1 MGIWQRLFGKKQPQT
16 KVQRR
21 AAKPGAPRV
30 IDMRSEKEKQ
40 IERDAY
46 ADKSLGPEADR
57 LVEELIQIGET
68 DGYLSM
74 KAGGKFDGTKKHI
87 RARQIGQKLNELG
100 GMDLMRAA
108 NYTVRARLGGVQ
120 ARELEAAW
128 GYIGNWL
135 P

>member
-1 MGIWQRLFGKKQPQT
+1 MGIWQRLLGKKQAQT
-16 KVQRR
+16 KGQRR
-21 AAKPGAPRV
+21 VTKVGGPHV
-30 IDMRSEKEKQ
+30 IDMRSRKEQQ

-74 KAGGKFDGTKKHI
+74 RPGGKFNETNKHI
-87 RARQIGQKLNELG
+87 RARQIGEKLNELG

-108 NYTVRARLGGVQ
+108 NYAVRARLGGVP